1 MSQGIAIESL
11 PIRLGGES
19 FEVLIAASVQ
29 SCVGSPKDP
38 PEIEESLFLDAV
50 IFQELRV
57 VAKVSEKPIESPQSF
72 LRAVQTTRER
82 ASFKGLRFQNREL
95 EFYEGLVWMPPVP
108 CSLHAN
114 KEQAF
119 KLTFDSALIEMKA
132 RNLSFHEFTST
143 GLE

>member
-1 MSQGIAIESL
+1 MSQGTTIEGL
-11 PIRLGGES
+11 PVRLRGES
-19 FEVLIAASVQ
+19 FEVLIGTSVKGR
-29 SCVGSPKDP
+29 VRGPKDSA
-38 PEIEESLFLDAV
+38 EMDESLFVDAV

-82 ASFKGLRFQNREL
+82 SSFKGLRFQDREL

-132 RNLSFHEFTST
+132 RNLSLHDFTST
-143 GLE
+143 G